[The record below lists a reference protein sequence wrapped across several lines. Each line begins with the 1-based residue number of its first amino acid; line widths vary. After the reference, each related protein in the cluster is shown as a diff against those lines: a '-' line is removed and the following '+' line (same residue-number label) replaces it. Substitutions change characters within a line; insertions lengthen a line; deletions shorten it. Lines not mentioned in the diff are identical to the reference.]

1 MVGLGISNECTG
13 FITDGDLSI
22 PWRDC
27 FSEENQE
34 IKVVGCSQLS
44 SLRLCLTQSIGHP

>member
-1 MVGLGISNECTG
+1 VVGLGISNECTG